1 MECFELGE
9 DRGGR
14 RHCREEVKATRDAV
28 TVPTGVAGEP
38 GLAGGLCF
46 NDAHFDL
53 VQGFGVGDEVI
64 NGAKFAEFGVVGSE
78 MGAKVSAAGD
88 EIVVSPGQGTTGAA

>member
-9 DRGGR
+9 DKGGR

-38 GLAGGLCF
+38 RLAGGLRLD
-46 NDAHFDL
+46 DAHSNL
-53 VQGFGVGDEVI
+53 VQGFGVGNEVI
-64 NGAKFAEFGVVGSE
+64 DGAKFAAFGVIGSE
-78 MGAKVSAAGD
+78 MWAKVSAAGD
-88 EIVVSPGQGTTGAA
+88 